1 MIKIEKQ
8 QGTIF
13 TDVKE
18 VLKAQGKDKLKPVF
32 HHAYLCNDEQK
43 EGKKILTCTDS
54 RILVC
59 FKDKNGFF
67 GDFENGLYKIVK
79 NDKKEMILVKA
90 EDEEYQYPNIFYV
103 LPKEE
108 NIVSIGNLTGMKELK
123 TGKFYQKFYSNF
135 PECNIGINQKFL
147 DLLLNDEE
155 QIIYVN
161 EDETKRSSY
170 LAPVYFFEGDLIKI
184 VMPFQAV

>member
-18 VLKAQGKDKLKPVF
+18 VLKAQGKNKLKPVF
-32 HHAYLCNDEQK
+32 HHAFLCNDEQK
-43 EGKKILTCTDS
+43 EGQKILVCSDTH
-54 RILVC
+54 ILVC

-67 GDFENGLYKIVK
+67 DDFKNGLYEIVK
-79 NDKKEMILVKA
+79 NDKKEIILVKA
-90 EDEEYQYPNIFYV
+90 EDENYQYPNIFQI

-108 NIVSIGNLTGMKELK
+108 NLFSIGNLTGIKELK

-135 PECNIGINQKFL
+135 PGCKIGINQKFL
-147 DLLLNDEE
+147 DLLLNDQE
-155 QIIYVN
+155 QIIYIN
-161 EDETKRSSY
+161 EEETKRSPY
-170 LAPVYFFEGDLIKI
+170 QAPVYFFEGDVIKVI
-184 VMPFQAV
+184 MPFQII